1 MRYQSIDFYRGLT
14 IALMLVVNT
23 PGTWNHVFPPLLH
36 AEWHGCTPTDLV
48 FPSFMFII
56 GVSMWFSLQKYGT
69 TLNPASVLKILKRG
83 GLLFL
88 IGLFLAKFPFFLQD
102 WDKIRIMGVMQRLG
116 LGYALAALLALWL
129 PNRVLA
135 ATAVALLLGYWG
147 AMMQGGA
154 GHGDPYSLD
163 HNLARQ
169 IDLRLLSAAHLWKGK
184 GIPFDPEGLFSTLPA
199 IVTVLLGWWSGALMQ
214 RHQADKITAV
224 RELLQ
229 WGCLLGAL
237 GMVWDIGFPI
247 NKYLWTSSYVL
258 YAGGLSMILLA
269 FSVWLLDLR
278 QWRWGVPFFLVF
290 GANSLV
296 AYVLSSLLTKTMLNI
311 KWMDGEKT
319 VTAYAWIY
327 RNIFAAIE
335 PYKTGSLLFALFFML
350 VCWSVCWLMYRN
362 KIFVKL

>member
-23 PGTWNHVFPPLLH
+23 PGTWSHVFPPLLH

-69 TLNPASVLKILKRG
+69 GLNPASVLKILKRG

-88 IGLFLAKFPFFLQD
+88 IGLLLAKFPFFLEG
-102 WDKIRIMGVMQRLG
+102 WDKIRVMGVMQRLG

-135 ATAVALLLGYWG
+135 ATAAALLFGYWI
-147 AMMQGGA
+147 AMMRGA
-154 GHGDPYSLD
+154 EGYDPYGLQY
-163 HNLARQ
+163 NLARQ
-169 IDLRLLSAAHLWKGK
+169 IDLRVLGAAHLWKGK
-184 GIPFDPEGLFSTLPA
+184 GMAFDPEGLFSTIPA
-199 IVTVLLGWWSGALMQ
+199 IVTVLLGWWSGELMQ
-214 RHQADKITAV
+214 RHVADKMATV
-224 RELLQ
+224 RDLLL
-229 WGCLLGAL
+229 WGCVLGVL
-237 GMVWDIGFPI
+237 GIVWDFGFPI

-258 YAGGLSMILLA
+258 YAGGISMILLA
-269 FSVWLLDLR
+269 FSVWLLDLKK
-278 QWRWGVPFFLVF
+278 WTFGVSFFLVF

-296 AYVLSSLLTKTMLNI
+296 AYVLSGLLVKTMLQI
-311 KWMDGEKT
+311 KWMEGEKT

-327 RNIFAAIE
+327 KNLFAVIE
-335 PYKTGSLLFALFFML
+335 PYKFGSLLFALFFML
-350 VCWSVCWLMYRN
+350 VCWGVCWVMYRN
-362 KIFVKL
+362 KVFVKL